1 MAPGSRERALF
12 ITGSPRL
19 IQSAMQI
26 IMLRLQTQLTT
37 TQSEHMRQQAIENGQ
52 NLDKLVIQWIIP
64 QQATGLLIGKNGA
77 RIKMIN
83 ERSGAWVKIAH
94 PEETAPSIGERY
106 VYIRGSAAQ
115 TACAVDIVRSIAGG
129 RASNASDKEGQRSV
143 VVIPLRAVGAVAMG
157 NADEGIPPLHSLS
170 NGVGVRIEAPYL
182 TGISSAKIL
191 IEGPMEFRRQLE
203 DIAKARLDDWNN
215 QNKVNSLHT
224 LAVINGAEGVS
235 PGSEEENELR
245 VKVEMCIVILVASIC
260 ADLLVSVDEHGKTVF
275 SDVQEKY
282 GVSLELVTE
291 SHLGSAYG
299 SHTRV
304 IALIGPLGSLLHALE
319 PIQAIMFA
327 HHPAPVIVPTPTL
340 HIPTERN
347 RRNLSP
353 EELMMNKERM
363 QHQRVMETSLDRMSS
378 DGIDYYSDM
387 GRDPSAMARPAS
399 TTVRPPSYKSYLPG
413 AGNYQSGLRG
423 SASPYM
429 PSSYAE
435 AAPFVPRS
443 YSDPMTAEYG
453 GMQDHHGYG
462 NNTGGEY
469 YGGFSGAP
477 QHSRSNSQYPPYH
490 APILGIEEK
499 EMPRSIAALTS
510 TGGVPVSVPG
520 SVGSP
525 SSQALPPAVSSVYS
539 NPYQFSSPTSPPV
552 APAAAAS
559 SSSSSTASASA
570 RPVSALAITSGAL
583 APPVQYSAAAPLYPY
598 GLGAP
603 VSTTSST
610 SSAAPEKQVA
620 EAPSAPEGPATASS
634 STGRAFVDPTNDDDY
649 YRVT

>member
-1 MAPGSRERALF
+1 
-12 ITGSPRL
+12 
-19 IQSAMQI
+19 MQI

-143 VVIPLRAVGAVAMG
+143 VVIPLRAVGSVAMG
-157 NADEGIPPLHSLS
+157 NADEGIPSLHSLT

-182 TGISSAKIL
+182 TGISSAKVL

-363 QHQRVMETSLDRMSS
+363 QHQRVIETSLGRVPS

-399 TTVRPPSYKSYLPG
+399 TTVRPPSYKSFLPG

-453 GMQDHHGYG
+453 GIQDHHGYG

-477 QHSRSNSQYPPYH
+477 QHARSISQYPPYH

-559 SSSSSTASASA
+559 SSTSSTSTASAST

-583 APPVQYSAAAPLYPY
+583 APPVQYSAAYPY
-598 GLGAP
+598 GLG

-610 SSAAPEKQVA
+610 STAPEKQ
-620 EAPSAPEGPATASS
+620 APPAPLEAPEGPPVTSTT
-634 STGRAFVDPTNDDDY
+634 TGRAFVDPTNDDDY
-649 YRVT
+649 YRHT